1 MVKRR
6 ENDVK
11 HRGFTATRLSAVSF
25 RSGPC
30 RSVHNSLLPDGVK
43 DFSPLSM
50 NNTHCDTRVALFWN
64 TSANYYSF
72 VTFTTSVVIAAMSPV
87 TVAGNL
93 LVALAIR
100 RNESHRSP
108 SYRLLGVLSLE
119 YFILGLIFQPLYA
132 AKEIVSVLRQSFL
145 TKKSFLFYNHLIFGG
160 FGTYII
166 AVTIL
171 TITYMAIERWLYMTR
186 RSWMD
191 SGRVGRLF
199 VLILFLP
206 IPLIVYRTLHILTG
220 TYCQIT
226 NTVIICLLVFCFLT
240 TTLTYLQVFRIIRRH
255 QQQVQANGTLQSVRQ
270 PSINMAKYKKS
281 VVTVL
286 LILAL
291 FYLCYLPFVLNV
303 ILLTLWEKSLELI
316 TAFKVSTL
324 LTFVSAM
331 LNPCLYCWRIREIR
345 NGVRQLSRKI
355 FCKNSSN

>member
-1 MVKRR
+1 
-6 ENDVK
+6 
-11 HRGFTATRLSAVSF
+11 
-25 RSGPC
+25 
-30 RSVHNSLLPDGVK
+30 
-43 DFSPLSM
+43 M

-87 TVAGNL
+87 TMTGNL

-145 TKKSFLFYNHLIFGG
+145 TKKSFVFYNHLIFGG

-191 SGRVGRLF
+191 SGRVG
-199 VLILFLP
+199 P
-206 IPLIVYRTLHILTG
+206 RTLRPYSISTHTTDSVPYIA
-220 TYCQIT
+220 YF
-226 NTVIICLLVFCFLT
+226 NRNLLP
-240 TTLTYLQVFRIIRRH
+240 
-255 QQQVQANGTLQSVRQ
+255 N
-270 PSINMAKYKKS
+270 NKYGN
-281 VVTVL
+281 
-286 LILAL
+286 
-291 FYLCYLPFVLNV
+291 YLPAGGSF
-303 ILLTLWEKSLELI
+303 
-316 TAFKVSTL
+316 AF
-324 LTFVSAM
+324 
-331 LNPCLYCWRIREIR
+331 
-345 NGVRQLSRKI
+345 
-355 FCKNSSN
+355 